1 MDTLRQEAEKLHK
14 DVDVAQV
21 GTQQDTC
28 VLKQK
33 LTHVMLIIDYSYG
46 VHCCK
51 NCQMFIHACYIY
63 FVSFV

>member
-33 LTHVMLIIDYSYG
+33 LTHVMLSDVNYRLFL
-46 VHCCK
+46 CCTLL
-51 NCQMFIHACYIY
+51 
-63 FVSFV
+63 